1 MSNHEADLMQL
12 LNTAGAKGS
21 FFLNVNSR
29 TLIFLFNSFYSQPS
43 LTCFSPS
50 SPSTLVHVR
59 PTSFPLSLLQKSG
72 YTLIYNRATT
82 MRVFTITTKSFEI
95 SSPTIIRWARIL
107 GHTLIWSR
115 LTMLRFIQ
123 VRHLSHSPTPSCPSS
138 PIHSLPSTS
147 WVHKDYNADWSEL
160 EKIET
165 AFIKILGVKPLYV
178 RPPFGS
184 YDDRILG
191 ILAQRGYTKVFMWSD
206 DTGESHFPSLCPNF
220 LFHLSILS
228 LLRIEKQELIYQE
241 THQDPHS
248 TFRNPPWILS
258 LLPTLPPI
266 WSFNTQSSTPL
277 LKQRC
282 MV

>member
-1 MSNHEADLMQL
+1 MSIGFSFLSFPIARIDCPSYLTLYIQRARTSPQPRYPADILDGMSNHEADLMQL

-147 WVHKDYNADWSEL
+147 WVHKDYNAD
-160 EKIET
+160 
-165 AFIKILGVKPLYV
+165 
-178 RPPFGS
+178 
-184 YDDRILG
+184 
-191 ILAQRGYTKVFMWSD
+191 
-206 DTGESHFPSLCPNF
+206 
-220 LFHLSILS
+220 
-228 LLRIEKQELIYQE
+228 
-241 THQDPHS
+241 
-248 TFRNPPWILS
+248 
-258 LLPTLPPI
+258 
-266 WSFNTQSSTPL
+266 
-277 LKQRC
+277 
-282 MV
+282 